1 METEYD
7 LGNKM
12 IEAIAKEKIVSGIF
26 IIFFF

>member
-12 IEAIAKEKIVSGIF
+12 IEAIAKEKIVSGF
-26 IIFFF
+26 HFFLN